1 MSRTQTKYTHQSLL
15 DFHQWCFFI
24 HKLTKVFKCL
34 FYHSWLL
41 KRFSDRWLQFHGLDV
56 HFHSRTV
63 QLSGRFTDTPGF
75 HLKLKKT
82 KRKGIWWSAIMWNWN
97 QLGSV
102 LQTISS
108 SIEFYCISL
117 RRKLQTSVE
126 ESCLLPG
133 GKTPLKAS
141 TECWTTPVNI
151 SKTEIIRN
159 TWTFMFWTVF
169 LCFASLLPS
178 LQLHASALLR
188 YKLMHIYLYSFL
200 SVISLCPISY

>member
-1 MSRTQTKYTHQSLL
+1 
-15 DFHQWCFFI
+15 
-24 HKLTKVFKCL
+24 
-34 FYHSWLL
+34 
-41 KRFSDRWLQFHGLDV
+41 
-56 HFHSRTV
+56 
-63 QLSGRFTDTPGF
+63 
-75 HLKLKKT
+75 
-82 KRKGIWWSAIMWNWN
+82 MWNWN

-151 SKTEIIRN
+151 SKIEIIRN
-159 TWTFMFWTVF
+159 TWTFIFLTVF
-169 LCFASLLPS
+169 LCFTSLLPS

-188 YKLMHIYLYSFL
+188 YKRMHIYLYPVSNQSLPNIKLNHFTLNNPHCLEGFEAIIYLKKTYSGLMIHTKLDTGNWNSEAL
-200 SVISLCPISY
+200 S